1 MQVNISLPFERAEFG
16 AEFVSAEA
24 VVEIA
29 QHVERLGFSG
39 GNVTD
44 HPCPTARWRDAG
56 GHDAHDPLVLLS
68 FVAAAT
74 TRLRLQTSILVL
86 PYRNPFITAKA
97 AASLDI
103 FSGGR
108 LTLGMGAGYM
118 KGEYYAL
125 GVDFERRNEL
135 MDEYILAMKAAWS
148 GETFDFE
155 GSGYS
160 ARGVRMR
167 PTPAQKPYPPLY
179 VGGNSRRA
187 IRRAVELAD
196 GWNPFFTGASG
207 MNKTSRTKSISDASD
222 IAEGIAYLE
231 QYSQECGREQPPKV
245 FLSSVPSTGSAQ
257 EVVDALGYYQSLGV
271 VGATASVPG
280 ETRAQW
286 CDNAEQFAVDVLNK
300 LS

>member
-16 AEFVSAEA
+16 SEFVSAEA

-167 PTPAQKPYPPLY
+167 PTPAQKPYPPLF

-257 EVVDALGYYQSLGV
+257 EVVDTLGYYQSLGV
-271 VGATASVPG
+271 VGVTASVPG

-286 CDNAEQFAVDVLNK
+286 CGNAEQFAVDVLNK

>member
-167 PTPAQKPYPPLY
+167 PTPAQKPYPPLF

-257 EVVDALGYYQSLGV
+257 EVVDTLGYYQSLGV

-286 CDNAEQFAVDVLNK
+286 CDNAEQFAIDVLNK